1 MSFACLQVLFS
12 HKPNHRACVMS
23 TSISTNRTASQDVS
37 EEWLSGLVDA
47 VTQGNVRAVH
57 MLLLLLQASDAGLS
71 MEVSASGRVEYY

>member
-1 MSFACLQVLFS
+1 
-12 HKPNHRACVMS
+12 MS

-57 MLLLLLQASDAGLS
+57 MLLLLLLLQASDAGLS